1 MITQINLGDV
11 ASYRNTT
18 TLNTD
23 KKVNIIYGLNGTG
36 KSTFSNYFYAPDDP
50 KYKDCSH
57 TNDGC
62 KVLVYNQK
70 FIQDNFYSKDSIDGI
85 FSLSKENKEAK
96 EKVEQ
101 LGKDIDQLSE
111 KSKGYQ
117 ADIDK
122 QVGTL
127 KKAKDTA
134 EKKAWEIK
142 TNYSGGDRV
151 LKFCLERLMGNKTVL
166 FDHLVSVPLP
176 AVKPIKTIEQL
187 KEEAA
192 AIDGDK
198 ATTYT
203 VLPKISLSELLPEE
217 LELLKEIVIGNEDSP
232 IAKLINQLQNS
243 DWVSNGLQYL
253 ADIEDETCPFCQSK
267 TITPELITQI
277 KDYFDE
283 TYEESKQNIGKIL
296 TKYQKIVDSLID
308 LETYKTSP
316 FSIEFLAEMTESYAS
331 IAGTLKSNLL
341 KVQQKEQTPSLKVEL
356 EELSEHVASFNKHV
370 DAVNASIGIHNQ
382 KIANST
388 QELKRIKDEFW
399 KIVRWEYDQTI
410 KGYESS
416 KKDSNDKIIKLK
428 AEKENVDTEIV
439 QLEAE
444 RTEQQKQTVNIDDS
458 IKNINKGLVD
468 IGITDFHIEKHE
480 KALYRLVRT
489 GTEGPIFL
497 SLSEGEK
504 MIISFLYFRELFK
517 GKQTADEAHV
527 KKIAVIDDPVSSLSH
542 IFVYNIG
549 QLIKNDF
556 FNGDGVEQ
564 VFVLTHSLYFFYEL
578 VDSNHK
584 RRKENQSLYRLSK
597 NTKGTTI
604 EMMKYEEVQ
613 NDYQSY
619 WSVINDKDQP
629 AALIA
634 NCMRNVVEYFFN
646 FVQKSDL
653 SNVMQKQE
661 LQDVKYQ
668 AFIRYINRESHS
680 LGQNIIDFKEFDYG
694 AFREGLR
701 LLFEITGYP
710 EHYQKMS
717 QI

>member
-50 KYKDCSH
+50 KFKDCSH

-70 FIQDNFYSKDSIDGI
+70 FIRDNFYSKDSINGI

-122 QVGTL
+122 EIGAL

-134 EKKAWEIK
+134 EKKVWEIK

-187 KEEAA
+187 KEEVA

-232 IAKLINQLQNS
+232 IAKLINQLKNS
-243 DWVSNGLQYL
+243 DWVSDGLQYL
-253 ADIEDETCPFCQSK
+253 DDIEDETCPFCQSK
-267 TITPELITQI
+267 TITPELIAQI

-296 TKYQKIVDSLID
+296 TKYQKVVDSLTD

-316 FSIEFLAEMTESYAS
+316 FSVEFLAEMTESYAS

-341 KVQQKEQTPSLKVEL
+341 KVQQKAQTPSLKVEL

-416 KKDSNDKIIKLK
+416 KKDSNDKTIKLK
-428 AEKENVDTEIV
+428 ADKENVDIEIV

-517 GKQTADEAHV
+517 GKQTADEGHV

-604 EMMKYEEVQ
+604 ETMKYEEVQ